1 MDALEL
7 RGLEKHYKDFTL
19 GPLDLTLPG
28 GTICGLIGEN
38 GAGKSTTIKLIL
50 DMVQRDGGTVT
61 VLGKD
66 NRSGFVH
73 TKEEIGVVLGSDGIP
88 QCLNAVQVGKVMAG
102 IYHNWDAA
110 AYAALCQK
118 FDLPETKKYKDYSAG
133 MQRKLCIAVALS
145 HHAKLLLLDEA
156 TNGLDPVVRDEV
168 VDILLDF
175 ARDEEHS
182 ILISSHIVSDLE
194 KLCDTIAF
202 LHKGKLLLCEE
213 KDALREGYALWHG
226 STAQLAELDAG
237 AVYSKRVT
245 PYGAEALVRR
255 DAVPAG
261 ANLSPV
267 SIEELFVLMVK
278 GECVE

>member
-1 MDALEL
+1 MNALEL
-7 RGLEKHYKDFTL
+7 RGLTKHYKDFTL

-61 VLGKD
+61 ILDRD
-66 NRSGFVH
+66 NRTDLVH

-88 QCLNAVQVGKVMAG
+88 LCLNAVEVGKVMAG
-102 IYHNWDAA
+102 IYRNWDAGDYTA
-110 AYAALCQK
+110 FCRK
-118 FDLPETKKYKDYSAG
+118 FDLPPDKKYKDYSAG

-202 LHKGKLLLCEE
+202 LHKGRLLLCEE
-213 KDALREGYALWHG
+213 KDALREEYALWHG
-226 STAQLAELDAG
+226 TAAQLAALDVR
-237 AVYSKRVT
+237 VYGKRVT

-255 DAVPAG
+255 DALPAG
-261 ANLSPV
+261 AELTPV

-278 GECVE
+278 GECAE